1 LTTSGGSSG
10 SGATDRP
17 TPTNRGGT
25 TQRGGVTAPKSKKPS
40 NPWVDEIHISW
51 NVGFLPAVG
60 STGYG
65 TRLGTVAD
73 ALRLPVRQGGWDRD
87 DRPVMVLTYDAA
99 DADQRRVIESFD
111 ADNRVRAAAQY
122 FNCFRV
128 DVGAKARKGEA
139 KDARLSVYTSDGTL
153 VGEVSGQR
161 RISGVYDLLETAWT
175 KKGGTD
181 FAARVAHMDALLKV
195 KAHSEHYIPLHE
207 TGIVCPDC
215 GGERHDILEKIA
227 AMKARAD
234 ACDRMMADL
243 RVVARK

>member
-1 LTTSGGSSG
+1 
-10 SGATDRP
+10 
-17 TPTNRGGT
+17 
-25 TQRGGVTAPKSKKPS
+25 
-40 NPWVDEIHISW
+40 VDEIHISW
-51 NVGFLPAVG
+51 TVGFLPAVG

-99 DADQRRVIESFD
+99 DADQRRVIEAFD
-111 ADNRVRAAAQY
+111 ADNRVRAAAQF

-161 RISGVYDLLETAWT
+161 RISGVYDLLETAWA

-207 TGIVCPDC
+207 SGIVCPDC

-243 RVVARK
+243 RLVARK